1 MDQKN
6 YNLNN
11 NNIDCDPVVEDKNKN
26 NPLAN
31 ENIGKL
37 LIKMIIPAV
46 IAQIVNLLYNIVDR
60 MFIASIPNIGT
71 LALTGVGVTFPIII
85 LISAFASL
93 VGMGGAP
100 KAAIK
105 MGQNNYND
113 AEEIVSNCF
122 ISLIGISIILTVFFL
137 IFNEK
142 LLLMFGASEQTLP
155 YAKEY
160 INIYILGTIFIQISL
175 GLNPFINSQG
185 FVNIAMKTVL
195 IGAGF
200 NIIFDFVFIKIFNMG
215 VKGAALA
222 TVISQAI
229 SAIWV
234 LSFLLKSKL
243 TKIKIKSKYFKLKK
257 KVMFPILALGISP
270 FIMQSTESLLNI
282 AFNSSLKKYGGDIA
296 VGSMTI
302 IATIM
307 QCINLIAAGIGQGA
321 QPIISFNY
329 GAKKLD
335 RVKKTYKLTILISII
350 FTTTMWLLCILKPEI
365 FVGIFAKDNNSLM
378 EYANISLKIYIFSV
392 FLMGAQFACQQ
403 TFVALGQAKISLFL
417 AILRKIVLLIPLI
430 YILPLA
436 LSNNFITSIQKA
448 LFNNY
453 IENKVFAIFL
463 AEKIKIKTKY
473 FKINK
478 AVILPILALGVSPFI
493 MQSTE
498 SLLSIAFNS
507 SLKKY
512 GGDIAVGSMTICA
525 TIMQCVGLIL
535 TGIGQGSQPIVSFN
549 YGYGKMDR
557 VRKTYNLAIIASIL
571 FAVVMWVL
579 CLIKPEMFVGVF
591 AKEDEDMMSYAS
603 ITLKIYMFCSFS
615 MGIQYTCQQVF
626 VALGQAKVS
635 LFLAIFR
642 KIILLIPIIYILPA
656 IIPDSFIT
664 SFQKLVFPMSIEN
677 KVFSVFLAEPISDFI
692 AASTTIVLFVFTTK
706 KLTKT
711 LK

>member
-1 MDQKN
+1 M
-6 YNLNN
+6 
-11 NNIDCDPVVEDKNKN
+11 
-26 NPLAN
+26 A
-31 ENIGKL
+31 
-37 LIKMIIPAV
+37 IPAV

-60 MFIASIPNIGT
+60 MFISGIPNIGT
-71 LALTGVGVTFPIII
+71 LALTGVGVTFPIIT
-85 LISAFASL
+85 LVSAFASL
-93 VGMGGAP
+93 IGMGGSP
-100 KAAIK
+100 RAAIK
-105 MGQNNYND
+105 MGQNDYD
-113 AEEIVSNCF
+113 EAERILGNSF
-122 ISLIGISIILTVFFL
+122 ISIVWISAILTVFFL

-160 INIYILGTIFIQISL
+160 INIYVIGTIFVQIAL
-175 GLNPFINSQG
+175 GLNPFINCQG
-185 FVNIAMKTVL
+185 FVNIGMKTVL
-195 IGAGF
+195 IGAIL
-200 NIIFDFVFIKIFNMG
+200 NIILDFIFIKIFNMG

-222 TVISQAI
+222 TIISQGV

-234 LSFLLKSKL
+234 LRFLVLS
-243 TKIKIKSKYFKLKK
+243 
-257 KVMFPILALGISP
+257 
-270 FIMQSTESLLNI
+270 
-282 AFNSSLKKYGGDIA
+282 
-296 VGSMTI
+296 
-302 IATIM
+302 
-307 QCINLIAAGIGQGA
+307 
-321 QPIISFNY
+321 
-329 GAKKLD
+329 
-335 RVKKTYKLTILISII
+335 
-350 FTTTMWLLCILKPEI
+350 
-365 FVGIFAKDNNSLM
+365 
-378 EYANISLKIYIFSV
+378 
-392 FLMGAQFACQQ
+392 
-403 TFVALGQAKISLFL
+403 KIS
-417 AILRKIVLLIPLI
+417 
-430 YILPLA
+430 
-436 LSNNFITSIQKA
+436 
-448 LFNNY
+448 
-453 IENKVFAIFL
+453 
-463 AEKIKIKTKY
+463 KIKIKTKY

-579 CLIKPEMFVGVF
+579 CLIKPEMFVGIF

-664 SFQKLVFPMSIEN
+664 SFQNLVFPMSIEN

-692 AASTTIVLFVFTTK
+692 AATTTGILFIIITK
-706 KLTKT
+706 KLNKQFNQQNICEN
-711 LK
+711 KN